1 MRLTSRVRAF
11 GIVTF
16 KEDKEMKLS
25 EKLRAELRSLEY
37 AMLEME
43 DRDEA
48 WSLEYTRLCRQ
59 RRILGRADRKSVV

>member
-1 MRLTSRVRAF
+1 
-11 GIVTF
+11 
-16 KEDKEMKLS
+16 MKLS

-48 WSLEYTRLCRQ
+48 WSVAYTALCRQ
-59 RRILGRADRKSVV
+59 RRILSRTIRRIERAEAR